1 MALIEIGRIIR
12 PHGLAGR
19 FKALSY
25 LESTAALAGIAA
37 VFVGKKATE
46 VVSYPLQAVQAGR
59 GSFVLKLEGVDD
71 RDAVSRLAGST
82 LWLPREVLKELPEG
96 EYYWQDIIGLR
107 VVTEEGVSLGRIES
121 VFATGSNDVYV
132 CREGKKEIL
141 LPGISD
147 VVRRIDP
154 RSGVM
159 VVRLLEGLA
168 G

>member
-1 MALIEIGRIIR
+1 MTLIEIGRIIR
-12 PHGLAGR
+12 PHGLTGR
-19 FKALSY
+19 LKVLSY
-25 LESTAALAGIAA
+25 LESTAALDGIAA
-37 VFVGKKATE
+37 VFVGKKVE
-46 VVSYPLQAVQAGR
+46 EIVSYPLQAIQAGR
-59 GSFVLKLEGVDD
+59 GSFVLKLEGVED
-71 RDAVSRLAGST
+71 RDDASRLAGSS
-82 LWLPREVLKELPEG
+82 LWLSREVLKELPEG

-107 VVTEEGVSLGRIES
+107 VVTEEGLFLGRIES

-132 CREGKKEIL
+132 CRMGKKEIL